1 MNQEKSLGTIVKD
14 LTEDLS
20 TLVRSEVA
28 LAKLEIKQSMAAMG
42 AASAM
47 FIVAAFF
54 GLFALAFLLATAA
67 LGLVAVGVSPWL
79 ATLIVAGLLLIFAG
93 ILAFVGKSK
102 LKDFNPVPHQTIEN
116 VKTDISTIKGEF
128 GRVRQRS

>member
-1 MNQEKSLGTIVKD
+1 MTNEKSLGTIVKD

-28 LAKLEIKQSMAAMG
+28 LAKLEIKQSMMAMG

-54 GLFALAFLLATAA
+54 GVFALAFLLATAA

-79 ATLIVAGLLLIFAG
+79 STLIVAALLLIMAG
-93 ILAFVGKSK
+93 VLALVGKSK
-102 LKDFNPVPHQTIEN
+102 LKNFNPVPHQAIEN
-116 VKTDISTIKGEF
+116 VKTDISVIKGDF
-128 GRVRQRS
+128 ARARQRT